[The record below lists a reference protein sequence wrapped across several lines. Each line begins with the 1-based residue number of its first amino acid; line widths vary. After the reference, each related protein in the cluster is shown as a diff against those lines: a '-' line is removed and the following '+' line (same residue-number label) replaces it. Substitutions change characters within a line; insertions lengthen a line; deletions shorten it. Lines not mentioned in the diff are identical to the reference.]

1 MPGFNPIL
9 RLSKEGM
16 TTQPLEETVTV
27 EESTALIGPPIVIRF
42 VGGTGTF
49 YIPPVKNFF
58 KYYYFNRLNGY
69 SNIWAHLTTR
79 YFEGS
84 ASFSPFGELTA

>member
-1 MPGFNPIL
+1 MIG
-9 RLSKEGM
+9 RLAYLLTFINGNFSNEK
-16 TTQPLEETVTV
+16 
-27 EESTALIGPPIVIRF
+27 
-42 VGGTGTF
+42 GGTGTF
-49 YIPPVKNFF
+49 YIPLVKNFF
-58 KYYYFNRLNGY
+58 KCYYFNRLNGY